1 VRITV
6 DIKHSY
12 IATTLVTQFLF
23 LNLADAET
31 RSMDTIVGN
40 FSQSQLNGWEA
51 KEFSGQTVY
60 SFVKDRGRERYVLKA
75 QALASASGLFNRTK
89 IDLNKTPYLNWSWKV
104 EKIFPKIN
112 ESAQSG
118 DDFPARIYVVVER
131 GLMGFSSLSL
141 NYVWASRNPVQ
152 NLWTSPYTDQVKLFA
167 ADSGSQKLGTWTRHK
182 RNLREDLY
190 KAFGEHI
197 VEIHATALMTD
208 TDNHGGNATAYY
220 GNIWFS
226 AD

>member
-1 VRITV
+1 M

-89 IDLNKTPYLNWSWKV
+89 IDLNKTPYLN
-104 EKIFPKIN
+104 
-112 ESAQSG
+112 
-118 DDFPARIYVVVER
+118 
-131 GLMGFSSLSL
+131 
-141 NYVWASRNPVQ
+141 
-152 NLWTSPYTDQVKLFA
+152 
-167 ADSGSQKLGTWTRHK
+167 
-182 RNLREDLY
+182 
-190 KAFGEHI
+190 
-197 VEIHATALMTD
+197 
-208 TDNHGGNATAYY
+208 
-220 GNIWFS
+220 
-226 AD
+226 